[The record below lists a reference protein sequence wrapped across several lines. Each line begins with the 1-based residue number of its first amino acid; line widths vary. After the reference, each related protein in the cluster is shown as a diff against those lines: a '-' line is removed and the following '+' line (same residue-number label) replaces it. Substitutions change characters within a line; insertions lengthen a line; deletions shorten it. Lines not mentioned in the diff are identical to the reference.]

1 MAAVVA
7 GIIGP
12 MLAEAAGRPRLLLV
26 DSHGLAFRAYHA
38 LPEMTNRRGEL
49 IRVAYGY
56 TSILLLALE
65 QGFDCAV
72 AAFDPPGATF
82 RDEKFATY
90 KATRSVTPDELVTQV
105 SVCQKITERLNIP
118 ALMVPRFE
126 ADDVLGTLAR
136 QAREA
141 GCQTVILS
149 GDMDLLQLVNEST
162 VMQSSRRGSSDPV
175 IYDVAVVRQRFGF
188 DPIRIIDYKALRG
201 DTSDNIPGVPGIGE
215 KTAATLIQ
223 TYGSLDAVLDAIA
236 TMPEGRVRK
245 ALSANVDLARLS
257 RELVTIVQDVP
268 GVTLDLDS
276 CRLQD
281 YDREAAATLLEELGM
296 PSLVTRLPRTSA
308 TRPAVATN
316 RPAAAPSRL
325 VANPVG
331 LLAMV
336 DQLREAGSFT
346 VGVAADGPAR
356 KGELVGIAAA
366 TGADQSWYC
375 PVDLDHGGEST
386 GLTRAELRPLF
397 ELLGSAGVG
406 KSSYQLKETILALSG
421 AGVRLQGEGFDCVL
435 AAYLADSRSRTPT
448 LAALSREW
456 EGPPAPDREAYLGK
470 GINMRQPSS
479 LGIDEATQLFG
490 GEAACAET
498 IRSNLEQRLA
508 ALGATGLLRDLELP
522 VLEILA
528 DMESLGV
535 RIDVQQLRAIS
546 ATLTVQ
552 IAELEVEM
560 FRLAGRAFRP
570 GSTSQLATLLYDEL
584 GLKSSRRTKTGRSTD
599 AQALESLRDEHP
611 IVALLLEWRQVTKL
625 KSTYVDALPEL
636 VDADD
641 GRVHTSF
648 NQAVAATGR
657 LSSSDPNL
665 QNIPIRTELGRR
677 IRASFIPGPE
687 GWVLVSADY
696 SQIELR
702 VLAHLSGDTRLAAAF
717 ARGDDV
723 HADTAAQVFGVAQ
736 DHVSAEQRRMAKVV
750 NFGILYGLSS
760 YGLSRD
766 LGIGTDVAEDFIR
779 RYFATYEGVQGY
791 LESVR
796 QRARTQGYVST
807 ILGRRRYMTDIN
819 SSNRQVREASERMA
833 INMPIQGSAA
843 DIMKLGMIR
852 TAQALRASGSAAR
865 MLLQVHD
872 ELVFETPV
880 EEVQSV
886 AELAA
891 EGMAAAIELTVPLV
905 VDLKTGPNWR
915 DLSPLQRAVA

>member
-1 MAAVVA
+1 MA
-7 GIIGP
+7 GIIDG
-12 MLAEAAGRPRLLLV
+12 MVADMAARPRLLLV

-38 LPEMTNRRGEL
+38 LPEMTNRRGEP

-56 TSILLLALE
+56 TSILLLALA

-72 AAFDPPGATF
+72 AAFDPPGPTF
-82 RDEKFATY
+82 RDDKFASY
-90 KATRSVTPDELVTQV
+90 KATREAIPEELVAQV
-105 SVCQKITERLNIP
+105 PVCRQITERLNIP
-118 ALMVPRFE
+118 ALMVPGFE
-126 ADDVLGTLAR
+126 ADDVLGSLAR
-136 QAREA
+136 QARGA
-141 GCQTVILS
+141 GCDTVILS
-149 GDMDLLQLVNEST
+149 GDMDLLQLVDATT
-162 VMQSSRRGSSDPV
+162 VMQTSRRGSSDPM
-175 IYDVAVVRQRFGF
+175 IYDVAAVRERFGF

-201 DTSDNIPGVPGIGE
+201 DTSDNVPGVPGIGE
-215 KTAATLIQ
+215 KSATALIQ
-223 TYGSLDAVLDAIA
+223 TYGSLDGVLDAIDS
-236 TMPEGRVRK
+236 MPLGRVRT
-245 ALSANVDLARLS
+245 ALSANVELARLS

-268 GVTLDLDS
+268 GVTLDLAS
-276 CRLQD
+276 CRLRE
-281 YDREAAATLLEELGM
+281 YDREAAASLLEELGM
-296 PSLVTRLPRTSA
+296 PSLVTRLPTSTA
-308 TRPAVATN
+308 TESPLAPDRPS
-316 RPAAAPSRL
+316 AAPSLMVTSPADLASL
-325 VANPVG
+325 VAV
-331 LLAMV
+331 L
-336 DQLREAGSFT
+336 QERGSFT

-356 KGELVGIAAA
+356 KGHLVGLALA

-375 PVDLDHGGEST
+375 PIASGASDDAQGVPWE
-386 GLTRAELRPLF
+386 EWEPLRQ
-397 ELLGSAGVG
+397 LLATATVG
-406 KSSYQLKETILALSG
+406 KSSYQLKETILALRG
-421 AGVRLQGEGFDCVL
+421 AGVDLEGEGFDCVL

-470 GINMRQPSS
+470 GIATRQPSS
-479 LGIDEATQLFG
+479 LTTEEARDLFG
-490 GEAACAET
+490 GEAACAAA
-498 IRSNLEQRLA
+498 IRGNLERRLA
-508 ALGATGLLRDLELP
+508 ELGAEGLLRDLELP

-528 DMESLGV
+528 DMEALGV
-535 RIDVQQLRAIS
+535 RLDAEQLRAIS

-560 FRLAGRAFRP
+560 FRLAGRAFSP
-570 GSTSQLATLLYDEL
+570 GSTSQLAALLYDEL

-599 AQALESLRDEHP
+599 AQALESLREEHP
-611 IVALLLEWRQVTKL
+611 IVPLLLEWRQVTKL

-636 VDADD
+636 VDGDD

-677 IRASFIPGPE
+677 IRASFIPGRND
-687 GWVLVSADY
+687 WVLVSADY

-702 VLAHLSGDTRLAAAF
+702 VLAHLSGDQRLATAF
-717 ARGDDV
+717 AKGDDV
-723 HADTAAQVFGVAQ
+723 HADTAAQVFAVSQ
-736 DHVSAEQRRMAKVV
+736 DQVSAEQRRMAKVV

-779 RYFATYEGVQGY
+779 RYFATYDGVQGY

-796 QRARTQGYVST
+796 EQARRQGYVST
-807 ILGRRRYMTDIN
+807 ILGRRRYLTDIN

-872 ELVFETPV
+872 ELVFETPP
-880 EEVQSV
+880 EEVEPV

-891 EGMAAAIELTVPLV
+891 EGMAAAIELVVPLV
-905 VDLKTGPNWR
+905 VDLKSGPNWR
-915 DLSPLQRAVA
+915 DLSPLRRAVA